1 MQHPC
6 SIRRRGMTLHP
17 GSLGEPGAC
26 SVVCTLIQCFV
37 IVKNCADYF
46 VARLILHCFHENP
59 VQLRGGLMTFI
70 RSAGSVAAGLQ
81 AFQSSTGLHLTA
93 SP

>member
-59 VQLRGGLMTFI
+59 VQLRGGLMTL
-70 RSAGSVAAGLQ
+70 SGLLAQ
-81 AFQSSTGLHLTA
+81 LLQDFKHSSQVLGCI
-93 SP
+93 